1 MPLSSNFRD
10 FVPPPDHP
18 RITGLDKTTPEAY
31 SAATLAR
38 PVVAE
43 IVAGWK
49 ANLEKP
55 FYGITSDGTRRE
67 GLFAIADE
75 GAPVAEMVTCAER
88 VLNLLTPTELEQLS
102 HPVDSDEWRKWSNPE
117 FLIYHTGIRLEA
129 LPDATISAIHALLRA
144 STSEAGYARLLAA
157 MKTNRFLGEI
167 CNAVGIMNER
177 SYQFTLYGTPSC
189 TEPWGFSLFG
199 HHLCVN
205 IFVLGGQMVA
215 SPMFL
220 GAEPNIIDT
229 GPDTNISV
237 LDSAN
242 AAVDLPLRI
251 MRSLPPHLQRA
262 ARVYEKLHD
271 EHMPPGRWNP
281 ADQVRPFFPI
291 LNPGKRHLAG
301 AFQDNRIIPYEGIP
315 ASAMPEPQQ
324 AHLRT
329 VVASFFEILPPGPLA
344 ARMRQIERFWG
355 ETFFCWIGGFKSQ
368 NDYTGDDVGGVGDEG
383 GEGGDGSDA
392 FYYRIQ
398 SPVVLIEFDHHSGV
412 FLLNKEPARYHVH
425 TVVRTPNGGDYGR
438 GLLRALRGESGSG

>member
-1 MPLSSNFRD
+1 MPSSNNFRD

-31 SAATLAR
+31 STLTLAR

-49 ANLEKP
+49 ANLDKP

-67 GLFAIADE
+67 GLFEIADE
-75 GAPVAEMVTCAER
+75 GAPVAEMVACAER
-88 VLNLLTPTELEQLS
+88 VIDLLTPDELERLS
-102 HPVDSDEWRKWSNPE
+102 HPVDSDEWCKWSNPE
-117 FLIYHTGIRLEA
+117 FLIYRTGIRLEDF
-129 LPDATISAIHALLRA
+129 PDATVSAIHALLRA
-144 STSEAGYARLLAA
+144 STSEAGYRRLLAA
-157 MKTNRFLGEI
+157 MKTNRFLGDL
-167 CNAVGIMNER
+167 CNAVSIMNEK
-177 SYQFTLYGTPSC
+177 SYQFTFYGTPSQ

-205 IFVLGGQMVA
+205 IFVLEGQMVA

-229 GPDTNISV
+229 DPDTHISV
-237 LDSAN
+237 LDAPN
-242 AAVDLPLRI
+242 AAVDLPLSI
-251 MRSLPPHLQRA
+251 MRSLPHDLQRA

-271 EHMPPGRWNP
+271 ENMPPGRWNP
-281 ADQVRPFFPI
+281 ADQ
-291 LNPGKRHLAG
+291 RHLAG
-301 AFQDNRIIPYEGIP
+301 AFQDNRIIPYEGILVCT
-315 ASAMPEPQQ
+315 MPEPQQ
-324 AHLRT
+324 AHLRA
-329 VVASFFEILPPGPLA
+329 VIASFFEILPARPFA
-344 ARMRQIERFWG
+344 ARMRQFERFWD
-355 ETFFCWIGGFKSQ
+355 ETWFCWIGSFE
-368 NDYTGDDVGGVGDEG
+368 DDNGS
-383 GEGGDGSDA
+383 GEGSGA

-438 GLLRALRGESGSG
+438 GLLRLFRGDSGK